1 MKVMI
6 VGCGRV
12 GWRLASDFTDRGH
25 EVSVIDIRPSSFR
38 RLPENFPGKTI
49 LGTGI
54 DEDVL
59 RSGNI
64 QDADVFIAVTEED
77 NTNIMSAQ
85 IARNIFHVD
94 RVILRIYDPVRAEIY
109 RGLGLT
115 VVCPTTTV
123 AGLIEEEVLFANGSE
138 SHARSRS

>member
-25 EVSVIDIRPSSFR
+25 DVSVIDIKPSSFR
-38 RLPENFPGKTI
+38 RLPDDFPGKTI

-64 QDADVFIAVTEED
+64 MDADVFIAVTEED

-85 IARNIFHVD
+85 IARNVFGVS

-109 RGLGLT
+109 RGLGLN

-123 AGLIEEEVLFANGSE
+123 AGAIEEEVLFAGGGEANG
-138 SHARSRS
+138 RSS

>member
-25 EVSVIDIRPSSFR
+25 QVSVIDIKPSAFR
-38 RLPENFPGKTI
+38 RLPEDFPGKTI

-59 RSGNI
+59 RSGDI
-64 QDADVFIAVTEED
+64 DEADVFIAVTEED

-85 IARNIFHVD
+85 IARNVFGVS
-94 RVILRIYDPVRAEIY
+94 RVILRIYDPVRAAIY

-123 AGLIEEEVLFANGSE
+123 AGIIEEEVLFPDGSE
-138 SHARSRS
+138 PNGRTS